1 MSKLERGKRAQI
13 GIYDDAW
20 IHGDDGIEF
29 IVPSP
34 HLINDTM
41 SEEWRNKIIDKL
53 NSIGCTSFMI
63 SSEQLQESLKECE
76 RL

>member
-29 IVPSP
+29 IVPSS
-34 HLINDTM
+34 HLMNDTIP
-41 SEEWRNKIIDKL
+41 EEWRNKITDKL
-53 NSIGCTSFMI
+53 NSIGYTSFMI